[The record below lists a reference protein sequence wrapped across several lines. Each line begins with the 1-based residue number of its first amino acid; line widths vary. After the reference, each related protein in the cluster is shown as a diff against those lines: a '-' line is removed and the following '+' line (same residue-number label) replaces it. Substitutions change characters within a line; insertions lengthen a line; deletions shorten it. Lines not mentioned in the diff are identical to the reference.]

1 MEELQAS
8 LNFDASAWKAFART
22 VVDSS
27 NDCIKVLDRHERVL
41 AMNAAGQRAME
52 VDNFDHVCQRVWHS
66 MWPTEGQLAARVA
79 YRQALDGKVSRF
91 EGYCPTLKGTPRWWE
106 VIVSPIVGDRE
117 QIDHILVVSR
127 DITSQRRTER
137 EAVETELRF
146 QSLAD
151 HMAQF
156 AWMAEPSGDIVW
168 YNKRWFEYTGT
179 TLKEMRGWG
188 WRKVHHPDHVE
199 RVTEKIRRA
208 FESGDNW
215 EDTFP
220 LRSKTGEYRWFL
232 SRMMPI
238 RDEHGRI
245 VRWLGTNTDITENL
259 RVEQELRKTME
270 QAEMANRAKSQFLAN
285 MSHEIR
291 SPMTAILGYAE
302 LLTPKDE
309 AEFERIETIRL
320 NGQFLIRLLN
330 DILDLSKIEAGKVEL
345 ETVAFNPGKLVEEV
359 CSLMAVRAAEGG
371 LSLQAEFPTPLPAT
385 MLSDPIRV
393 RQILINL
400 VGNAIKFTEEGRV
413 RLVTRYD
420 ADQHRLMFDVI
431 DTGCGIPVS
440 DRERLFLAF
449 EQADPSVSR
458 QVGGSGLG
466 LAISQRLAH
475 MMGGSIELESE
486 VGKGSTFSLV
496 LENVQSSADQ
506 TVPYSRSHA
515 ELNPW
520 QRTTSPSTAGP
531 ESSGQLYLR
540 VLVVDDRRDI
550 RFLTSHFL
558 TTTGCEVSTAENGQE
573 AVDKVIEAET
583 RSTSFDAILMDVQMP
598 VLDGLTAVKL
608 LRDRGISAP
617 IIALTANAMEADRE
631 ACLAAGYTDFLTK
644 PIDSHNLI
652 ATLRTYCP

>member
-8 LNFDASAWKAFART
+8 LKFDASAWKAFARA

-27 NDCIKVLDRHERVL
+27 RDCIKVLDRDERVL
-41 AMNAAGQRAME
+41 AMNAAGKLAME
-52 VDNFDHVCQRVWHS
+52 VDNLDSICQRVWHS
-66 MWPTEGQLAARVA
+66 MWPAEGQLAARVA
-79 YRQALDGKVSRF
+79 YRQALEGKVSRF
-91 EGYCPTLKGTPRWWE
+91 EGFCPTLKGAPRWWE
-106 VIVSPIVGDRE
+106 VIVSPIVGDNQ

-127 DITSQRRTER
+127 DITSLRRKEL
-137 EAVETELRF
+137 EAVETELKF

-156 AWMAEPSGDIVW
+156 AWMAEPNGDVVW
-168 YNKRWFEYTGT
+168 YNKRWFDYTGT
-179 TLKEMRGWG
+179 TLEEMRGWG
-188 WRKVHHPDHVE
+188 WRAVHHPDHVE

-220 LRSKTGEYRWFL
+220 LRSRTGEYRWFL

-238 RDEHGRI
+238 RDERGQI
-245 VRWLGTNTDITENL
+245 IRWLGTNTDITENL
-259 RVEQELRKTME
+259 RVEQELREAME
-270 QAEMANRAKSQFLAN
+270 QAELANRAKSQFLAN

-309 AEFERIETIRL
+309 AEFERIDTIRL

-371 LSLQAEFPTPLPAT
+371 LSLEAEFPTPLPTT
-385 MLSDPIRV
+385 MLSDPIRL

-400 VGNAIKFTEEGRV
+400 VGNAIKFTEEGGV
-413 RLVTRYD
+413 RLVTRFD
-420 ADQHRLMFDVI
+420 ADKHRLVFDVI
-431 DTGCGIPVS
+431 DTGRGISVS
-440 DRERLFLAF
+440 DRDRLFLAF

-458 QVGGSGLG
+458 RVGGSGLG

-486 VGKGSTFSLV
+486 VGAGSRFSLV
-496 LENVQSSADQ
+496 LENIQSSPNQ
-506 TVPYSRSHA
+506 TQPYARTNA
-515 ELNPW
+515 ELDPT
-520 QRTTSPSTAGP
+520 QRPMSPSTAGP

-558 TTTGCEVSTAENGQE
+558 TTTGCEVCTAENGQE
-573 AVDKVIEAET
+573 AIDKVAEA
-583 RSTSFDAILMDVQMP
+583 SANDMPYDAILMDVQMP
-598 VLDGLTAVKL
+598 VLDGLTAVKT
-608 LRDRGISAP
+608 LRDRGILVP
-617 IIALTANAMEADRE
+617 VIALTANAMEADRE